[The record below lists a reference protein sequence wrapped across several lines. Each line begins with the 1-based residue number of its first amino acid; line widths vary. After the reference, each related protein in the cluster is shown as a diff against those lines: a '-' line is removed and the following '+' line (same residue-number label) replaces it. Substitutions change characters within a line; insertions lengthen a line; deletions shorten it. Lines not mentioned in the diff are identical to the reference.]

1 MFKGHR
7 VKFLFIRTLLFA
19 LSPESLR
26 ILTGTSSSKQPRG
39 HSGHNFTFDLSLLV
53 EKHHCSPSPPFIYFS
68 FQHSFLVLLL
78 RPACAV
84 AFKAKSR
91 GDKGLKAINNQMLSE
106 PHWRKRMQLYEQDP
120 GLRQTTVCSRS
131 LWGPAWKWESGG
143 VAWQT
148 LSSVYFSLLFYPW
161 SNKQEPHKPISLLR
175 DPPTHPT
182 YILMHSCFHLQL
194 SGCLDTINLILLK
207 LALLLPAIAQPR
219 YFFVK
224 SK

>member
-1 MFKGHR
+1 MLKGHK

-39 HSGHNFTFDLSLLV
+39 RIGHNFTFDLSPLVKKLPPPPLSPLL
-53 EKHHCSPSPPFIYFS
+53 IYFS
-68 FQHSFLVLLL
+68 FPHSFLVLLL

-106 PHWRKRMQLYEQDP
+106 PFWRKRMQLYEQDP

-131 LWGPAWKWESGG
+131 LWGPTWKWESGG
-143 VAWQT
+143 VAWQA

-161 SNKQEPHKPISLLR
+161 SKSKLR
-175 DPPTHPT
+175 
-182 YILMHSCFHLQL
+182 
-194 SGCLDTINLILLK
+194 K
-207 LALLLPAIAQPR
+207 L
-219 YFFVK
+219 YFFT
-224 SK
+224 